1 MPLPVSSSRPC
12 ARPAWGL
19 RVSEGRG
26 FLLGLIL
33 TAGVTAGAGVTDL
46 RRETLV
52 SGLPEPIAMDVARD
66 GRVLIAGRK
75 GDILTWHP
83 EGRRLETNGVLRVF
97 TGPEDGILGLALDPG
112 FVGNGGFYLYRSTP
126 GVPENRLVR
135 RRLVDGRVLPDEEKV
150 LLSVPT
156 RIPKPNHS
164 GGGVEFGGDGLLYL
178 STGDYTYADRSQ
190 GYAPL
195 DRRPGQELNDS
206 ERTAANTD
214 DLRGKIL
221 RIRPTPEGG
230 YTIPSGNLFPPGTP
244 RTRPEI
250 YVMGCRN
257 PFRFSVDAPTGR
269 LFWGDVGPD
278 APSADP
284 ARGPAGLD
292 EFHVTDHAANAG
304 WPYFLADN
312 RAYGLHDFASGT
324 TGSAQDPAHPVND
337 SPNNT
342 GRRELPPA
350 EPAFLWYPPG
360 LSARWPL
367 LGSGARSA
375 MAGPVYHHDPALRSP
390 SALPRR
396 FDGAV
401 FLHEWER
408 GWILAVWLDDRN
420 RPTRMEP
427 LVEGA
432 RFLRPIHLKLAPD
445 GSLLVLEWGRNW
457 SGNADAALTRVSGVP
472 DAAP

>member
-1 MPLPVSSSRPC
+1 MPYTTPSHCRI
-12 ARPAWGL
+12 AT
-19 RVSEGRG
+19 GR
-26 FLLGLIL
+26 FPLLLALLGNAL
-33 TAGVTAGAGVTDL
+33 AAPAPDL

-52 SGLPEPIAMDVARD
+52 SGLPEPIAMDVAQD

-75 GDILTWHP
+75 GEILTWFP
-83 EGRRLETNGVLRVF
+83 ERRRLETNGVLKVF

-112 FVGNGGFYLYRSTP
+112 FTTNGAFYLYRSTP
-126 GVPENRLVR
+126 GVLENRLVR
-135 RRLVDGRVLPDEEKV
+135 HRIHDGKVDPENEKV

-156 RIPKPNHS
+156 LVPKPNHS
-164 GGGVEFGGDGLLYL
+164 GGGVEFGADGLLYV

-195 DRRPGQELNDS
+195 DRRPGQERNDS
-206 ERTAANTD
+206 ERTSANTD

-221 RIRPTPEGG
+221 RIRPNAEGG
-230 YTIPSGNLFPPGTP
+230 YTIPEGNLFPPGTP

-257 PFRFSVDAPTGR
+257 PFRFSVDSRSGR

-278 APSADP
+278 APAGDP

-292 EFHVTDHAANAG
+292 EFHVMTRAGNAG

-312 RAYGLHDFASGT
+312 RAYGLHDFA
-324 TGSAQDPAHPVND
+324 TGRTAPPQDPAHPLNE

-342 GRRELPPA
+342 GLRELPPA

-360 LSARWPL
+360 ISARWPI

-375 MAGPVYHHDPALRSP
+375 MAGPVYHFDPDRP
-390 SALPRR
+390 SQDALPRR

-401 FLHEWER
+401 LLHEWER
-408 GWILAVWLDDRN
+408 GWILAAWLDERN
-420 RPTRMEP
+420 HLTRIEP
-427 LVEGA
+427 LMDDV
-432 RFLRPIHLKLAPD
+432 RFLRPIHLKLARD

-457 SGNADAALTRVSGVP
+457 SGNTDAALTRVSGIPVRP
-472 DAAP
+472 